1 MQSGLHIPI
10 SCHIYGKTRKPWV
23 QARVQL
29 KVIGAWTE
37 TYPDTVMVRL
47 GTTHMLTLYLFRAIH
62 RIHKWQTQGKNGC
75 LVMKGGIA
83 GETKIA
89 SDDFQ

>member
-75 LVMKGGIA
+75 LVMNGGIA
-83 GETKIA
+83 G
-89 SDDFQ
+89 